1 MTKAA
6 ATVVLIDDDALFCRV
21 TGSLLRSVGFEVQV
35 FGTAL
40 QFLYCRRPEPP
51 ACVVLEVRLCGLSG
65 LDLQRELVRAG
76 IDIPVLFVTQHGDI
90 PMTVQAMKAGAID
103 FLTKPVDEQRLLEAL
118 EQGFLRDQALCEHR
132 RRVARL
138 RANYELLTPCER
150 EVMSCVVSGLLNKQT
165 AAELG
170 ITEKTVKFHR
180 GHVMRKMRAPSV
192 VELAR
197 MAEFL
202 CIVPLTVPGN
212 GGPWSVDGWPT
223 RVQVGCHENTYAPA
237 GLVAGPGRRRFR
249 R

>member
-6 ATVVLIDDDALFCRV
+6 ATVVLIDDDALFCRA
-21 TGSLLRSVGFEVQV
+21 TESLFRSVGFDVRV
-35 FGTAL
+35 FATAL
-40 QFLYCRRPEPP
+40 PFLYCQRPEPP
-51 ACVVLEVRLCGLSG
+51 ACLVLEVRLRGLSG

-76 IDIPVLFVTQHGDI
+76 IDIPLLFITQHGDI
-90 PMTVQAMKAGAID
+90 PMAVQAMKAGAVD

-118 EQGFLRDQALCEHR
+118 QQGFLRDQALCEHR

-180 GHVMRKMRAPSV
+180 GHVMRKMQAPSV
-192 VELAR
+192 VDLAR

-212 GGPWSVDGWPT
+212 GRGKPEF
-223 RVQVGCHENTYAPA
+223 VGSS
-237 GLVAGPGRRRFR
+237 RFSLLGA
-249 R
+249 